1 MRQLR
6 CAWLVVILGVRVRV
20 FSEWSRPRAVR
31 SRPQALALVETVA
44 VDATD
49 APRKVFH
56 AKLTIPAT
64 PGDFVLLYPKW
75 IPGEH
80 GPTGPVVDTA
90 GIYFRANGRALHW
103 HRDPVDMYAY
113 HVEVPQGVTSID
125 AAIDYLSPVE
135 MPGNFSA
142 GSSATDKLAVLSWN
156 WLVLYPKGLAA
167 RMRLG

>member
-6 CAWLVVILGVRVRV
+6 CAWLVVILASASA
-20 FSEWSRPRAVR
+20 FSQSGPAQSSSIRTSGFSV
-31 SRPQALALVETVA
+31 VETVA
-44 VDATD
+44 VDASD
-49 APRKVFH
+49 ARRKVFH
-56 AKLTIPAT
+56 ASLTIPAI

-90 GIYFRANGRALHW
+90 GIYFRANGQALPW

-135 MPGNFSA
+135 MPGGFSE

-156 WLVLYPKGLAA
+156 WMVLYPKGL
-167 RMRLG
+167 G

>member
-6 CAWLVVILGVRVRV
+6 CAWLVVILASASA
-20 FSEWSRPRAVR
+20 FSQSGPTQSSSIRT
-31 SRPQALALVETVA
+31 SGFSLVETVA

-56 AKLTIPAT
+56 ASLTIPAT

-90 GIYFRANGRALHW
+90 GIYFRANGQALPW

-135 MPGNFSA
+135 MPGGFSE

-156 WLVLYPKGLAA
+156 WMVLYPKGLG
-167 RMRLG
+167 LG

>member
-1 MRQLR
+1 M
-6 CAWLVVILGVRVRV
+6 
-20 FSEWSRPRAVR
+20 
-31 SRPQALALVETVA
+31 ETVA

-56 AKLTIPAT
+56 ASLTIPAT

-90 GIYFRANGRALHW
+90 GIYFRANGRVLHW

-113 HVEVPQGVTSID
+113 HVEVPQGVTRSKPRWI
-125 AAIDYLSPVE
+125 I
-135 MPGNFSA
+135 
-142 GSSATDKLAVLSWN
+142 
-156 WLVLYPKGLAA
+156 
-167 RMRLG
+167 